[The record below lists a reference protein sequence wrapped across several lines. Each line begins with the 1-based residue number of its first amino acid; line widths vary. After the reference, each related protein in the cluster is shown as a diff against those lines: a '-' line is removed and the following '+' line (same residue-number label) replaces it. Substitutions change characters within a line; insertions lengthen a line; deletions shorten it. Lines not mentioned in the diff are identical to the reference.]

1 MKFKLVDYN
10 NSLKL
15 LNEYINNSFI
25 DFQIIKDNNQKNIE
39 ISYPYKND
47 TLANYYE
54 LELQKICFE
63 TGFYKYVTNEGS
75 DFGPIGKD
83 IIPQRSYLYMLNEK
97 FEIWDNY
104 ESEYKDLQNKLKNI
118 SNTQMIH

>member
-1 MKFKLVDYN
+1 MKFNLVDYN

-47 TLANYYE
+47 ILANYYE

-83 IIPQRSYLYMLNEK
+83 IIPRRSYFYKLDEN
-97 FEIWDNY
+97 FEIWNNY

-118 SNTQMIH
+118 SNIE